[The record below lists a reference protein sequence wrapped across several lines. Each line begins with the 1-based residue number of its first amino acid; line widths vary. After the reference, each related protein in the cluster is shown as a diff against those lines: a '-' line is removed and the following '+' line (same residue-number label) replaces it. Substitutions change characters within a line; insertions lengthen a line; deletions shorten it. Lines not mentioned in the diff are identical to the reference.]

1 MQARRRASE
10 LEQARR
16 EVLSSGAEHLLTDE
30 AGAGEADL
38 VKALRE
44 AWAAWA
50 VVAGERR
57 EEGRLACSRS
67 AVVMVR
73 SPSAT
78 RMHSPSRYLGE
89 AVVLEVAVAAECW
102 RSWSRR

>member
-1 MQARRRASE
+1 MLRGSLQDDLADKARPC
-10 LEQARR
+10 
-16 EVLSSGAEHLLTDE
+16 
-30 AGAGEADL
+30 EADL

-67 AVVMVR
+67 AVVMLR

-89 AVVLEVAVAAECW
+89 AVVLEVAVAARWW
-102 RSWSRR
+102 RSRSRR